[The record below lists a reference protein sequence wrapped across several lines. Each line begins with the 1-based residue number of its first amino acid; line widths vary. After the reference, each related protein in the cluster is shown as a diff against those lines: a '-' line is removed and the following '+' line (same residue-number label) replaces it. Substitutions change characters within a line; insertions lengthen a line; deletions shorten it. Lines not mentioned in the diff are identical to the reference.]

1 MHSCLAWPR
10 VSSTEVSRELR
21 LQCVQRME
29 TRVLQGI
36 IQFHH
41 ATWAGKTWLTPSLRP
56 EVPIVR
62 AFKRSAFADAMWT
75 TQSQLGEAKV
85 RLPSSSGRSP
95 QHPPRPPSEA
105 RGGHRA
111 AMRTTL
117 FAEEVVVS
125 LSKLQLRQL
134 EAQRSRFLE
143 TCGKSDD
150 SHATLVDL
158 AQVTS
163 VVGSDISADLCTLCF
178 QIFDT
183 NESGKIDWRRFLLGI
198 VGIGGV
204 FGPQNWTSQHT
215 QFVFETFARQNH
227 NGMRY
232 NEFQT
237 LICMTQGLDDELT
250 RIGSGPE
257 AQDACFFGDS
267 VSATDIAKWL
277 WRSGYTAHGKD
288 GSLSLRQFRQATR
301 EYWHF
306 GNLSRLLGDPLGV
319 SHPHF
324 SRIVALAQSSGESS
338 SSLRRKRE
346 NLGHADFL

>member
-1 MHSCLAWPR
+1 M
-10 VSSTEVSRELR
+10 T
-21 LQCVQRME
+21 
-29 TRVLQGI
+29 
-36 IQFHH
+36 
-41 ATWAGKTWLTPSLRP
+41 
-56 EVPIVR
+56 
-62 AFKRSAFADAMWT
+62 
-75 TQSQLGEAKV
+75 
-85 RLPSSSGRSP
+85 
-95 QHPPRPPSEA
+95 
-105 RGGHRA
+105 
-111 AMRTTL
+111 
-117 FAEEVVVS
+117 
-125 LSKLQLRQL
+125 LSKLQLNQL

-143 TCGKSDD
+143 TCGKSDA

-163 VVGSDISADLCTLCF
+163 VVGNDISTDLCTLCF

-183 NESGKIDWRRFLLGI
+183 NESGRIDWRRFLLGI

-204 FGPQNWTSQHT
+204 FGPQKWKLQRTK
-215 QFVFETFARQNH
+215 FVFETFARQDH

-237 LICMTQGLDDELT
+237 LICMTQGFDDELT

-277 WRSGYTAHGKD
+277 WRSGYNAHGKD
-288 GSLSLRQFRQATR
+288 GSLSFRQFRQATR

-324 SRIVALAQSSGESS
+324 SAVALAQSSGESS
-338 SSLRRKRE
+338 SSLRRNHE
-346 NLGHADFL
+346 NLWHAILLWVLRQFCSGVESVILVAG